1 MKTARVRQSFWLSV
15 KWRFNTPFLQ
25 FSLFFCTTPP
35 FSCFLPPA
43 LQVPVRGVVKK
54 SCVFREKNLGKILS
68 VRGIVVPLHS
78 LSENFPVAS
87 EKSEKEAIF
96 DILQNK
102 QQGSVPCQ
110 SADTGCQARY
120 VDSRYNGFSKER
132 KSLGP
137 RQTIF

>member
-1 MKTARVRQSFWLSV
+1 MFYEKSW
-15 KWRFNTPFLQ
+15 KII
-25 FSLFFCTTPP
+25 
-35 FSCFLPPA
+35 LP
-43 LQVPVRGVVKK
+43 
-54 SCVFREKNLGKILS
+54 

-78 LSENFPVAS
+78 LSENFPVAQL
-87 EKSEKEAIF
+87 KEAIF

>member
-35 FSCFLPPA
+35 ISCFLPPP
-43 LQVPVRGVVKK
+43 LQVPLPGVRKK

-78 LSENFPVAS
+78 LSEKIRGQGLEKRFPGPH
-87 EKSEKEAIF
+87 EEAIF
-96 DILQNK
+96 DILQTATRQQSPVPLGAWVTAKK
-102 QQGSVPCQ
+102 Q
-110 SADTGCQARY
+110 DT
-120 VDSRYNGFSKER
+120 SISFTTEYNGFR
-132 KSLGP
+132 
-137 RQTIF
+137 

>member
-1 MKTARVRQSFWLSV
+1 MFYEKSW
-15 KWRFNTPFLQ
+15 KII
-25 FSLFFCTTPP
+25 
-35 FSCFLPPA
+35 LP
-43 LQVPVRGVVKK
+43 
-54 SCVFREKNLGKILS
+54 